1 MMLSM
6 KARMTL
12 SLEQATA
19 DYITKQAAAAGG
31 NVSAWVERHFR
42 EQALRES
49 VASYVEWDAANPG
62 YAEAAAAEAE
72 AAAREAGLA

>member
-1 MMLSM
+1 MIPGM

-19 DYITKQAAAAGG
+19 DYISRQAAAAGG

-42 EQALRES
+42 EQAVRES
-49 VASYVEWDAANPG
+49 VASYIEWDAGHPG
-62 YAEAAAAEAE
+62 YAEAAAEEAE